1 MDFVF
6 DDQDT
11 AAVRL
16 VGNQL
21 ISRLKLDVVAIAS
34 ELIHQI
40 GASLDDAGPTGKLIE
55 DLVNHV
61 VSDDVKEVL
70 AINKVSER
78 SSNQIEVRLGC
89 LVGSVFRVWHSGLS
103 MCFA

>member
-11 AAVRL
+11 AVVCL
-16 VGNQL
+16 VGNQF
-21 ISRLKLDVVAIAS
+21 IGRLKLDVVAIAS

-40 GASLDDAGPTGKLIE
+40 GASLDDAGPTGKVIE

-61 VSDDVKEVL
+61 VSDGIKEVL
-70 AINKVSER
+70 AINKVAHR
-78 SSNQIEVRLGC
+78 PSNQVEVRLGG
-89 LVGSVFRVWHSGLS
+89 LVGSVFRIRH
-103 MCFA
+103 